1 MLVCIYVNY
10 ITNYSLHN
18 MTTDAEMVEVP
29 EVPMKKIKLEGEN
42 ERSIVK
48 TVTHKPLSESE
59 LYLRLH
65 LGVLHSLRAGR
76 RTHGPPTA
84 VNAQHLAALA
94 PIVQTYAHSVL
105 KRGGKLLMDDK
116 LQVRT

>member
-1 MLVCIYVNY
+1 
-10 ITNYSLHN
+10 
-18 MTTDAEMVEVP
+18 MVEVP
-29 EVPMKKIKLEGEN
+29 VPVKKIKLEGDID
-42 ERSIVK
+42 RSVVK

-59 LYLRLH
+59 LYIKLH

-94 PIVQTYAHSVL
+94 PVVQGYAHAVL
-105 KRGGKLLMDDK
+105 KRGGRLHTDYK
-116 LQVRT
+116 LQVCVTKSDIQKPSPSRQEL